1 MSIIE
6 KAVSALGKG
15 KDTGQSKSGEPGL
28 AQKPDTENTV
38 QRAETGPVV
47 HGSGAAV
54 EAPSVQGTAAPVTV
68 AASAAV
74 VDTPDAADKFA
85 EADVFDP
92 DVANLVKIPFKE
104 LRDLGMLTPAIPRSA
119 IAEEYRTIKRPLL
132 VNIKGDSVT
141 PAIPHGNL
149 IMVTSALEGD
159 GKTFS
164 SICLALS
171 IAMERE
177 KNVLFVDADTAKA
190 EAGRTLGVPSTSPGL
205 IDVLENENAKVED
218 FILPTNVEKLRILP
232 AGGLHT
238 HANELLASARMHKLM
253 LALSEEDPNRIIVF
267 DSPPLLLTTEA
278 AVLASFMGQIVFV
291 VSSDSTPQHAVTQ
304 AIEHIGEDKMVGM
317 LLNRARRRTNPYSYY
332 TYEYRGGPYGHGHR
346 GAEPASGAGH

>member
-6 KAVSALGKG
+6 KAVNALGKG
-15 KDTGQSKSGEPGL
+15 KDSGRGDADQAGTGAEGADL
-28 AQKPDTENTV
+28 ANTV
-38 QRAETGPVV
+38 QRAESSPVV
-47 HGSGAAV
+47 NNPVNAV
-54 EAPSVQGTAAPVTV
+54 DFLHVGDPG
-68 AASAAV
+68 SAA
-74 VDTPDAADKFA
+74 DFA
-85 EADVFDP
+85 ESQSEAEVVTDTELVSPDP
-92 DVANLVKIPFKE
+92 ANMVKIPFKE
-104 LRDLGMLTPAIPRSA
+104 LRELGMLTPAIPRSA

-132 VNIKGDSVT
+132 VNIAGDAVT

-190 EAGRTLGVPSTSPGL
+190 EAGRMLGVPSTSPGL
-205 IDVLENENAKVED
+205 IDVLENENARVSD

-253 LALSEEDPNRIIVF
+253 LQLSEEDPNRVIVF

-317 LLNRARRRTNPYSYY
+317 LLNRARKRTNPYSYY
-332 TYEYRGGPYGHGHR
+332 TYEYRGGPYGYGHR
-346 GAEPASGAGH
+346 SEESSSGAGN

>member
-6 KAVSALGKG
+6 KAVNALGKG
-15 KDTGQSKSGEPGL
+15 KDSGHEKTDNASVDAGVGVPN
-28 AQKPDTENTV
+28 PTDTV
-38 QRAETGPVV
+38 QRAESGSSGTKNSADVPDSPVKDGPKK
-47 HGSGAAV
+47 AA
-54 EAPSVQGTAAPVTV
+54 AAP
-68 AASAAV
+68 AV
-74 VDTPDAADKFA
+74 DLGLSIDSNSYDPGA
-85 EADVFDP
+85 ENV
-92 DVANLVKIPFKE
+92 VKIPFKE

-132 VNIKGDSVT
+132 TNISGDSVT
-141 PAIPHGNL
+141 PPIPHGNL

-177 KNVLFVDADTAKA
+177 KHVLFVDADTAKA
-190 EAGRTLGVPSTSPGL
+190 EAGRMLGVPSTSLGL
-205 IDVLENENAKVED
+205 IDVLENEDAHVED
-218 FILPTNVEKLRILP
+218 FILSTNVEKLRILP

-238 HANELLASARMHKLM
+238 HANELLASARMQKLM
-253 LALSEEDPNRIIVF
+253 LALSDADPNRVIVF

-291 VSSDSTPQHAVTQ
+291 VSSDTTPQYAVTQ

-317 LLNRARRRTNPYSYY
+317 VLNRARIRSNPYSYY
-332 TYEYRGGPYGHGHR
+332 TYEYRGGPYGYGHR
-346 GAEPASGAGH
+346 SGVPVSGVGQ

>member
-6 KAVSALGKG
+6 KAVNALGKG
-15 KDTGQSKSGEPGL
+15 KESERGKGGAVDGDVGVLESSPT
-28 AQKPDTENTV
+28 NTV
-38 QRAETGPVV
+38 QRAASPPVSPNSTSTDESQGMAAPGPA
-47 HGSGAAV
+47 AAV
-54 EAPSVQGTAAPVTV
+54 EVRKATSSFANAE
-68 AASAAV
+68 SYN
-74 VDTPDAADKFA
+74 PDA
-85 EADVFDP
+85 E
-92 DVANLVKIPFKE
+92 NMVKIPFKE
-104 LRDLGMLTPAIPRSA
+104 LRELGMLTPAVPRSA

-132 VNIKGDSVT
+132 TNIAGDSVT
-141 PAIPHGNL
+141 PPIPHGNL

-177 KNVLFVDADTAKA
+177 KNVLFIDADTAKA
-190 EAGRTLGVPSTSPGL
+190 EAGRMLGVPSTSPGL
-205 IDVLENENAKVED
+205 IDVLENENASVAD

-238 HANELLASARMHKLM
+238 HANELLASARMYKLM
-253 LALSEEDPNRIIVF
+253 LALSEEDPNRVIVF

-291 VSSDSTPQHAVTQ
+291 VSSDSTPQYAVTQ
-304 AIEHIGEDKMVGM
+304 AIEHIGEEKMVGM
-317 LLNRARRRTNPYSYY
+317 ILNRARKRTNPYSYY
-332 TYEYRGGPYGHGHR
+332 TYEYRGGPYGYGHR
-346 GAEPASGAGH
+346 EDVPVSGPGQ

>member
-6 KAVSALGKG
+6 KAVNALGKG
-15 KDTGQSKSGEPGL
+15 KEAGRGRTSE
-28 AQKPDTENTV
+28 AQVDAAAQVSDSTDTV
-38 QRAETGPVV
+38 QRAES
-47 HGSGAAV
+47 GSGAQ
-54 EAPSVQGTAAPVTV
+54 PLINVTGAGV
-68 AASAAV
+68 AAGRNQSA
-74 VDTPDAADKFA
+74 PRLPADQGLAIDSETYDPGA
-85 EADVFDP
+85 ENV
-92 DVANLVKIPFKE
+92 VKIPFKE
-104 LRDLGMLTPAIPRSA
+104 MRELGMLTPAIPRSA

-132 VNIKGDSVT
+132 TNISGDSVT
-141 PAIPHGNL
+141 PPIPHGNL

-164 SICLALS
+164 SICLAVS

-190 EAGRTLGVPSTSPGL
+190 EAGRMLGVPSTSPGL
-205 IDVLENENAKVED
+205 IDVLENEDARVED
-218 FILPTNVEKLRILP
+218 FILSTNVEKLRILP

-253 LALSEEDPNRIIVF
+253 LALSDEDPNRVIVF

-291 VSSDSTPQHAVTQ
+291 VSADATPQYAVTQ
-304 AIEHIGEDKMVGM
+304 AIEHIGEEKMVGM
-317 LLNRARRRTNPYSYY
+317 LLNRARRRSNPYSYY
-332 TYEYRGGPYGHGHR
+332 TYEYRGGPYGYGHR
-346 GAEPASGAGH
+346 SGVSVSEPGQ

>member
-6 KAVSALGKG
+6 KAVNALGKG
-15 KDTGQSKSGEPGL
+15 KESDRTKVGDTGGDAGAVEPGSS
-28 AQKPDTENTV
+28 NTV
-38 QRAETGPVV
+38 QRAESAPVV
-47 HGSGAAV
+47 QNRPGTDASQGAQTRNVGAETV
-54 EAPSVQGTAAPVTV
+54 ARTESSVFTAAESYDPE
-68 AASAAV
+68 
-74 VDTPDAADKFA
+74 A
-85 EADVFDP
+85 E
-92 DVANLVKIPFKE
+92 NMVKIPFKE
-104 LRDLGMLTPAIPRSA
+104 LRELGMLTPAVPRSA

-132 VNIKGDSVT
+132 TNISGDSVT
-141 PAIPHGNL
+141 PPIPHGNL

-190 EAGRTLGVPSTSPGL
+190 EAGRMLGVPSTSPGL
-205 IDVLENENAKVED
+205 IDVLEDESARVAD
-218 FILPTNVEKLRILP
+218 YVLPTNVEKLRILP

-238 HANELLASARMHKLM
+238 HANELLASARMRKLM
-253 LALSEEDPNRIIVF
+253 LALSDEDPNRVIVF

-291 VSSDSTPQHAVTQ
+291 VSSDSTPQYAVTQ
-304 AIEHIGEDKMVGM
+304 AIEHIGEEKMVGM
-317 LLNRARRRTNPYSYY
+317 ILNRARKRTNPYSYY
-332 TYEYRGGPYGHGHR
+332 TYEYRGGPYGYGHR
-346 GAEPASGAGH
+346 EGVPVSGPGQ

>member
-6 KAVSALGKG
+6 KAVNALGKG
-15 KDTGQSKSGEPGL
+15 KDAVRGKADEAGADADVERSNP
-28 AQKPDTENTV
+28 ANTV
-38 QRAETGPVV
+38 QRAESSPVV
-47 HGSGAAV
+47 RSPGNTGNSSQVADTGY
-54 EAPSVQGTAAPVTV
+54 V
-68 AASAAV
+68 AASAHSSGEPEV
-74 VDTPDAADKFA
+74 ITDTELNSPD
-85 EADVFDP
+85 P
-92 DVANLVKIPFKE
+92 ANMVKIPFKE
-104 LRDLGMLTPAIPRSA
+104 LRELGMLTPAIPRSA

-132 VNIKGDSVT
+132 VNIAGDAVT

-190 EAGRTLGVPSTSPGL
+190 EAGRMLGVPSTSPGL
-205 IDVLENENAKVED
+205 IDVLENENARVSD
-218 FILPTNVEKLRILP
+218 FILPTNVEKLRVLP

-253 LALSEEDPNRIIVF
+253 LELSEEDPNRVIVF

-291 VSSDSTPQHAVTQ
+291 VSSDSTPQHAITQ

-317 LLNRARRRTNPYSYY
+317 LLNRARKRTNPYSYY
-332 TYEYRGGPYGHGHR
+332 TYEYRGGPYGYGHR
-346 GAEPASGAGH
+346 SEESVSGAGNQ

>member
-6 KAVSALGKG
+6 KAVNALGKG
-15 KDTGQSKSGEPGL
+15 KDASHGGPEQAG
-28 AQKPDTENTV
+28 ACTEGPEVANTV
-38 QRAETGPVV
+38 QRAHSSPAIQDALTAGDHSSVAD
-47 HGSGAAV
+47 SG
-54 EAPSVQGTAAPVTV
+54 
-68 AASAAV
+68 SAAV
-74 VDTPDAADKFA
+74 RA
-85 EADVFDP
+85 EALGETAVLTDNTSMTSDP
-92 DVANLVKIPFKE
+92 LNIVRIPFKE
-104 LRDLGMLTPAIPRSA
+104 LRELGMLTPAIPRSA

-132 VNIKGDSVT
+132 VNIAGDAVT

-190 EAGRTLGVPSTSPGL
+190 EAGRMLGVPSTSPGL
-205 IDVLENENAKVED
+205 IDVLENENARVSD

-253 LALSEEDPNRIIVF
+253 LQLSEEDPNRVIVF

-317 LLNRARRRTNPYSYY
+317 VLNRARKRTNPYSYY
-332 TYEYRGGPYGHGHR
+332 TYEYRGGPYGYGHR
-346 GAEPASGAGH
+346 SEESTAGAGN

>member
-6 KAVSALGKG
+6 KAVNALGKG
-15 KDTGQSKSGEPGL
+15 KEAGRAKASEASADAVAHEPD
-28 AQKPDTENTV
+28 PTDTV
-38 QRAETGPVV
+38 QRAE
-47 HGSGAAV
+47 SGAGAQHRA
-54 EAPSVQGTAAPVTV
+54 EKASPPAQEHSHAAIAAPVPADQGLAIDSETYNPG
-68 AASAAV
+68 AENV
-74 VDTPDAADKFA
+74 VR
-85 EADVFDP
+85 
-92 DVANLVKIPFKE
+92 LPFKE
-104 LRDLGMLTPAIPRSA
+104 MRELGMLTPAIPRSA

-132 VNIKGDSVT
+132 TNISGDSVT
-141 PAIPHGNL
+141 PPIPHGNL

-190 EAGRTLGVPSTSPGL
+190 EAGRMLGVPSTSPGL
-205 IDVLENENAKVED
+205 IDVLENEDARVED

-253 LALSEEDPNRIIVF
+253 LALSDEDPNRVIVF

-291 VSSDSTPQHAVTQ
+291 VSADATPQYAVTQ
-304 AIEHIGEDKMVGM
+304 AIEHIGEEKMVGM
-317 LLNRARRRTNPYSYY
+317 LLNRARKRTNPYSYY
-332 TYEYRGGPYGHGHR
+332 TYEYRGGPYGYGHR
-346 GAEPASGAGH
+346 STEPVSGARQ